1 MGRTLLLF
9 LTLTTFYTSMTC
21 VHIPYIYRVNI
32 MSTGLISNN
41 LNNTPSSL
49 SEVFKKME
57 PEQAPTNQ
65 EIKEEMPFSFEDIAK
80 KNVHS
85 DIKISRIQFPV
96 PDYIRGIYISNGTA
110 LSYKKL
116 SHFIEK
122 SKLFNIN
129 TMVVDVQKKMVPKSH
144 VEMLKNNGI
153 YPVARVVV
161 FLGGLKT
168 KYPEKE
174 YIDSILALMEA
185 AAHQGFEE
193 VQLDYIRYADDKELL
208 KIPLKEK
215 YHVINTILE
224 AARATADRM
233 NIRLSA
239 DVFGRI
245 TLNNHDHIGQKLEN
259 FSHYVDSLYPML
271 YPSHYTG
278 DFNRISQPYNTIKE
292 GVENSISRCGKVRI
306 IAYIQGFNLKTEQ
319 SGKSLV
325 DYIKDQMSAVEDANG
340 AGWIIWNAKN
350 DYESSYKA
358 IAKAD
363 MGAEKEATGQEIIND
378 VRD

>member
-1 MGRTLLLF
+1 
-9 LTLTTFYTSMTC
+9 MTC